1 MANSKPEALKFAR
14 ELRRNETAAE
24 IKLWEGLRGRR
35 LGGFKFVRQ
44 LAIGSFIADFVCREK
59 RLIIEVDGATHSS
72 DSEIDYDKKRTA
84 LLMSQ
89 GYRVHRVNNDDVYQ
103 NFSDVLDHILM
114 ILEGRE

>member
-1 MANSKPEALKFAR
+1 MANIKPEALKFAR

-35 LGGFKFVRQ
+35 LCGFKFVRQ
-44 LAIGSFIADFVCREK
+44 LAIENYIADFVCREK
-59 RLIIEVDGATHSS
+59 KLVVEVDGVTHSTG
-72 DSEIDYDKKRTA
+72 SEIDYDEKRTVF
-84 LLMSQ
+84 LMSQ
-89 GYRVHRVNNDDVYQ
+89 GYRVHRINNDDVYR